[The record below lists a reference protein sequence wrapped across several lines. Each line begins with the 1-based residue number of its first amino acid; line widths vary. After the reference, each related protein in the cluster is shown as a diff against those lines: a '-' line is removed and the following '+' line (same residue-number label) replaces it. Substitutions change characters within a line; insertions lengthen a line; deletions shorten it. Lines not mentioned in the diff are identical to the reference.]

1 MPLIYSIG
9 DHDDTSRVLFY
20 GCADIPSA
28 VIDSVHCAIVCG
40 DVAMRCYL
48 QGVVMP
54 RRKKK
59 YMLLRGKFGSFIVV
73 ERRWYDYTGIA
84 KHRGHK
90 QIWKIVAESDDHGAM
105 QAMAGLTGDE
115 VSMLV
120 KHTYEEELT
129 NVR

>member
-1 MPLIYSIG
+1 
-9 DHDDTSRVLFY
+9 
-20 GCADIPSA
+20 
-28 VIDSVHCAIVCG
+28 
-40 DVAMRCYL
+40 
-48 QGVVMP
+48 MP

-73 ERRWYDYTGIA
+73 ERRWYDFAGLS
-84 KHRGHK
+84 KKRGHK
-90 QIWKIVAESDDHGAM
+90 HVWTIVAESDDHGAL
-105 QAMAGLTGDE
+105 QKMAELTGDE